1 VISFFYQKYTGG
13 LYNITMIKLTQKTQI
28 NLTNENSAPPNNNIS
43 INDYYDNL
51 YTALYPQTILST
63 DIEFNDDINT
73 NIIENYKSSILS
85 IPISD
90 TTSIYNLSNNIQY
103 IYLNS
108 NVNVKLIINSTNII
122 YSNMF
127 LYNNKFKP
135 ISLAV
140 SNDDSNN
147 YPPSVVKADI
157 RYVLIE
163 KY

>member
-1 VISFFYQKYTGG
+1 
-13 LYNITMIKLTQKTQI
+13 MIKLTQKTQI
-28 NLTNENSAPPNNNIS
+28 NLTNENFAPPNNNIS
-43 INDYYDNL
+43 IDDYYNNL
-51 YTALYPQTILST
+51 YTALYPETILST
-63 DIEFNDDINT
+63 NIEFNDDINT

-108 NVNVKLIINSTNII
+108 NVNVKLIIDSTSII

-127 LYNNKFKP
+127 LYNNKFQS
-135 ISLAV
+135 ISLDV

>member
-1 VISFFYQKYTGG
+1 
-13 LYNITMIKLTQKTQI
+13 MIKLTQKTQI

-51 YTALYPQTILST
+51 YTAIYPQTILST

-73 NIIENYKSSILS
+73 LNTIENYKSSILS

-90 TTSIYNLSNNIQY
+90 KTSIYGLSNNIQY

-108 NVNVKLIINSTNII
+108 NVNIKLIINSTNII

-127 LYNNKFKP
+127 LYNNKFQS

-140 SNDDSNN
+140 SNDDSNNN

>member
-1 VISFFYQKYTGG
+1 
-13 LYNITMIKLTQKTQI
+13 MIKLTQKTQI

-73 NIIENYKSSILS
+73 INTIENYKSSILS

-108 NVNVKLIINSTNII
+108 NVNVKLTIDSTSII

-127 LYNNKFKP
+127 LYNNKFKS
-135 ISLAV
+135 ISLSV
-140 SNDDSNN
+140 SNDDSSS

>member
-1 VISFFYQKYTGG
+1 
-13 LYNITMIKLTQKTQI
+13 MIKLTQKTQI
-28 NLTNENSAPPNNNIS
+28 NLTNEDSAPPNNNIS
-43 INDYYDNL
+43 IDDYYNNL
-51 YTALYPQTILST
+51 YTAIYPQTILST

-90 TTSIYNLSNNIQY
+90 KTSIYGLSNNIQY

-108 NVNVKLIINSTNII
+108 NVNIKLIINSTNII

-127 LYNNKFKP
+127 LYNNKFQS

-140 SNDDSNN
+140 SNDDSNYN
-147 YPPSVVKADI
+147 YPPSVVKSDI

>member
-1 VISFFYQKYTGG
+1 
-13 LYNITMIKLTQKTQI
+13 MIKLTQKTQI
-28 NLTNENSAPPNNNIS
+28 NLTNEDSAPPNNNIS

-108 NVNVKLIINSTNII
+108 NVNVKLTIDSTSII

-127 LYNNKFKP
+127 LYNNKFQS
-135 ISLAV
+135 ISLDV
-140 SNDDSNN
+140 SNDDSSNS
-147 YPPSVVKADI
+147 YPPSVVKSDI

>member
-1 VISFFYQKYTGG
+1 MNTGG
-13 LYNITMIKLTQKTQI
+13 YYTILMIKLTQKTQI
-28 NLTNENSAPPNNNIS
+28 SLTNENSAPPNNNIS

-51 YTALYPQTILST
+51 YTAIYPQTVLST
-63 DIEFNDDINT
+63 NIEFNNDINT
-73 NIIENYKSSILS
+73 NTIENYKSSILS

-108 NVNVKLIINSTNII
+108 NVNIKLTIDSTSIIH
-122 YSNMF
+122 SNMF
-127 LYNNKFKP
+127 LYNNELKS
-135 ISLAV
+135 ISLDV
-140 SNDDSNN
+140 SNDDSISSS
-147 YPPSVVKADI
+147 YPPSVIKADI